1 MYQKISASKTCCQE
15 KHVDL
20 LLIRKEKKRKYVFI
34 KYFNISCMI
43 ILYIV
48 EKTFL
53 WLLLTSIWYRN
64 KNYKVILKTTL
75 KLMTNKEL

>member
-1 MYQKISASKTCCQE
+1 MYQKIYASKTCCQE

-20 LLIRKEKKRKYVFI
+20 LLIGKERKRKYVFI

-48 EKTFL
+48 EKNIFVV
-53 WLLLTSIWYRN
+53 IA
-64 KNYKVILKTTL
+64 YKYLVQK
-75 KLMTNKEL
+75 